1 MVKAVIFDLD
11 GTLWDARQVA
21 IPAFRKV
28 LTTLG
33 LPLPS
38 DEVLAH
44 TLGYPLHEIWEMLLP
59 VEHRHLAPKADQ
71 LMENAE
77 LQLVDELKAL
87 PFPGVRETL
96 AHVRDLGYKTY
107 ICSNCA
113 PNYLEFVTQHLEL
126 VSLFDARYCAGQFP
140 GFTKVDLVALVK
152 ERHHIT
158 GGYMVGDRFHDM
170 LAGQANSLLTVGC
183 SFGTG
188 QPTEFAQADFTIAT
202 FTSLKSIIAPMRS
215 RPS

>member
-1 MVKAVIFDLD
+1 MLKAVIFDLD

-21 IPAFRKV
+21 IPAFREV

-59 VEHRHLAPKADQ
+59 PEHRHLSLWADQ
-71 LMENAE
+71 LMERAE
-77 LQLVDELKAL
+77 LCLVDELQVL
-87 PFPGVRETL
+87 PFPGVHETL
-96 AHVRDLGYKTY
+96 SHIRDLGYKTY
-107 ICSNCA
+107 ICSNCS
-113 PNYLEFVTQHLEL
+113 PNYLEFVTHQLDL
-126 VSLFDARYCAGQFP
+126 VTLFDARYCAGQFP
-140 GFTKVDLVALVK
+140 GLTKVDLVALVK

-188 QPTEFAQADFTIAT
+188 QPTELARADFTIAT
-202 FTSLKSIIAPMRS
+202 FASLKSIIAPT
-215 RPS
+215 